1 MTIQQKMISMQV
13 DIIFNR
19 SEETTLKEYTML
31 AYDADLELFRDNFKR
46 FMSENIAPHY
56 EKWEKEGLMPRSVWS
71 LLGENGYLCV
81 DVPEEYGGYGVPT
94 EYSLMLVEESAR
106 AGYGALSTAISCHS
120 EIAAPYILHIAS
132 EAQKQHWLPK
142 MVSGEVVGAIGMTEP
157 GAGSDLQGMRSS
169 AILNGDHYLLNGS
182 KTFISNG
189 QHADLVVLAAK
200 TDPQA
205 RAKGVS
211 LLLVD
216 THLEGFKKGTNLDKI
231 GLHSQDTSELF
242 FDNVKVPANQL
253 LGNPGQGFAY
263 LMQELPRERTAIA
276 ATALGAIRGAIDI
289 TTKYVQER
297 QAFGQKIGSFQ
308 NTRFVLAQAKIDEL
322 ATAAFYNQNL
332 ALYKVSKLDV
342 ETAAALKSFSTDMQ
356 MKIIDSLLQLFGGY
370 GYMTEY
376 PISRFFVDARIQR
389 IYGGTNEIM
398 KEIVARGI
406 IGR

>member
-1 MTIQQKMISMQV
+1 
-13 DIIFNR
+13 
-19 SEETTLKEYTML
+19 ML
-31 AYDADLELFRDNFKR
+31 AYDADLQLFRDNFKR
-46 FMSENIAPHY
+46 FMSEQIAPHY
-56 EKWEKEGLMPRSVWS
+56 DQWEREGIMPRSVWS
-71 LLGENGYLCV
+71 SLGENGFLCV

-94 EYSLMLVEESAR
+94 HYSLMLVEESAR
-106 AGYGALSTAISCHS
+106 AGYCALSTGISCHS
-120 EIAAPYILHIAS
+120 EIAAPYIQHIGS
-132 EAQKQHWLPK
+132 EEQKQYWLPK
-142 MVSGEVVGAIGMTEP
+142 MVSGQVVGAIGMTEP
-157 GAGSDLQGMRSS
+157 GAGSDLQAMRTS
-169 AILNGDHYLLNGS
+169 AILQGDHYVLNGS

-189 QHADLVVLAAK
+189 QHADVVVLAVK

-242 FDNVKVPANQL
+242 FDNVKVPKDQL
-253 LGNPGQGFAY
+253 LGNAGSGFAY

-276 ATALGAIRGAIDI
+276 ATSLGAIRGSIDLA
-289 TTKYVQER
+289 TQYVKER
-297 QAFGQKIGSFQ
+297 QAFGQAIANFQ

-322 ATAAFYNQNL
+322 ATAAFYNQNV
-332 ALYKVSKLDV
+332 ALYNEGKLDV

-356 MKIIDSLLQLFGGY
+356 MKVADNLLQLFGGY

-398 KEIVARGI
+398 KEIVARGL
-406 IGR
+406 IGKA

>member
-1 MTIQQKMISMQV
+1 
-13 DIIFNR
+13 
-19 SEETTLKEYTML
+19 ML

-46 FMSENIAPHY
+46 FMAEHVAPHY
-56 EKWEKEGLMPRSVWS
+56 EQWEKEGLMPRSVWT
-71 LLGENGYLCV
+71 LLGENGFLCV

-106 AGYGALSTAISCHS
+106 AGYAALSTAISCHS
-120 EIAAPYILHIAS
+120 EIAAPYILNIAN
-132 EAQKQHWLPK
+132 EAQKQYWLPK
-142 MVSGEVVGAIGMTEP
+142 MVAGEVVGAIGMTEP

-242 FDNVKVPANQL
+242 FDNVKVPADQL
-253 LGNPGQGFAY
+253 LGNAGQGFAY

-276 ATALGAIRGAIDI
+276 ATALGAIRGAIDV
-289 TTKYVQER
+289 TTQYVQER

-332 ALYKVSKLDV
+332 ALYKEKKLDV
-342 ETAAALKSFSTDMQ
+342 ETAAALKSFSSDMQ
-356 MKIIDSLLQLFGGY
+356 MKVIDSLLQLFGGY

>member
-1 MTIQQKMISMQV
+1 
-13 DIIFNR
+13 
-19 SEETTLKEYTML
+19 ML

-46 FMSENIAPHY
+46 YMNEHIAPHY
-56 EKWEKEGLMPRSVWS
+56 EQWEREGIMPRSVWS
-71 LLGENGYLCV
+71 SLGENGFLCV
-81 DVPEEYGGYGVPT
+81 DVPEQYGGYGVPT
-94 EYSLMLVEESAR
+94 HYSLMLVEESAR

-120 EIAAPYILHIAS
+120 EIAAPYILHIAT
-132 EAQKQHWLPK
+132 EEQKLHWLPK

-157 GAGSDLQGMRSS
+157 GAGSDLQAMRTS
-169 AILNGDHYLLNGS
+169 AILQDDHYVLNGS

-189 QHADLVVLAAK
+189 QHADLVVLAVK

-205 RAKGVS
+205 RANGVS

-216 THLEGFKKGTNLDKI
+216 THLDGFKKGTNLDKI

-242 FDNVKVPANQL
+242 FDNVQVPKDQL
-253 LGNPGQGFAY
+253 LGQPGQGFAY

-276 ATALGAIRGAIDI
+276 ATALGAIRGAIDV
-289 TTKYVQER
+289 TTKYVKER
-297 QAFGQKIGSFQ
+297 QAFGQPIANFQ

-332 ALYKVSKLDV
+332 ALYQEAKLDV

-356 MKIIDSLLQLFGGY
+356 MKVADNLLQLFGGY

-406 IGR
+406 IGKS

>member
-1 MTIQQKMISMQV
+1 
-13 DIIFNR
+13 
-19 SEETTLKEYTML
+19 ML
-31 AYDADLELFRDNFKR
+31 AYDADLELFKDNFKR
-46 FMSENIAPHY
+46 FMNEHIAPHY
-56 EKWEKEGLMPRSVWS
+56 EQWEREGIMPRSVWT

-106 AGYGALSTAISCHS
+106 AGYGSLSTAISCHS
-120 EIAAPYILHIAS
+120 EIAGPYILNIAN
-132 EAQKQHWLPK
+132 EEQKQYWLPK

-169 AILNGDHYLLNGS
+169 AILNGDHYFLNGS

-189 QHADLVVLAAK
+189 QHADLVVLACK

-242 FDNVKVPANQL
+242 YDNVKVPANQL
-253 LGNPGQGFAY
+253 LGKAGQGFAY

-276 ATALGAIRGAIDI
+276 ATALGSIRGAIDV
-289 TTKYVQER
+289 TTKYVKER
-297 QAFGQKIGSFQ
+297 QAFGQAIGNFQ

-332 ALYKVSKLDV
+332 ALYKEKKLDV
-342 ETAAALKSFSTDMQ
+342 ETAAALKSFSSDMQ
-356 MKIIDSLLQLFGGY
+356 MKVADSLLQLFGGY
-370 GYMTEY
+370 GYMVEY

-398 KEIVARGI
+398 KEIVARGM

>member
-1 MTIQQKMISMQV
+1 
-13 DIIFNR
+13 
-19 SEETTLKEYTML
+19 ML
-31 AYDADLELFRDNFKR
+31 AYDADLELFKDNFKR
-46 FMSENIAPHY
+46 FMNEHVAPHY
-56 EKWEKEGLMPRSVWS
+56 EQWEKDGLMPRSMWK
-71 LLGENGYLCV
+71 LLGDNGFLCV

-120 EIAAPYILHIAS
+120 EIAAPYILNIAN
-132 EAQKQHWLPK
+132 EEQKQYWLPK
-142 MVSGEVVGAIGMTEP
+142 MVAGDVVGAIGMTEP

-169 AILNGDHYLLNGS
+169 AILNGDHYVLNGS

-216 THLEGFKKGTNLDKI
+216 THLEGFKKGMNLDKI

-253 LGNPGQGFAY
+253 LGNAGQGFAY

-276 ATALGAIRGAIDI
+276 ATALGAIRGAIDV
-289 TTKYVQER
+289 TTQYVQER

-332 ALYKVSKLDV
+332 ALYKEKKLDV
-342 ETAAALKSFSTDMQ
+342 ETAAALKSFSSDMQ
-356 MKIIDSLLQLFGGY
+356 MKVADNLLQLFGGY

-406 IGR
+406 LGR

>member
-1 MTIQQKMISMQV
+1 
-13 DIIFNR
+13 
-19 SEETTLKEYTML
+19 ML

-46 FMSENIAPHY
+46 FMSEHIAPHY
-56 EKWEKEGLMPRSVWS
+56 EKWEREGIMPRSVWT
-71 LLGENGYLCV
+71 LLGENGFLCV

-94 EYSLMLVEESAR
+94 HYSLMLVEESAR
-106 AGYGALSTAISCHS
+106 AGYCALSTGISCHS
-120 EIAAPYILHIAS
+120 EIAAPYIQHIGS
-132 EAQKQHWLPK
+132 EEQKQYWLPK

-157 GAGSDLQGMRSS
+157 GAGSDLQAMRTS
-169 AILNGDHYLLNGS
+169 AILQGDNYVLNGS

-189 QHADLVVLAAK
+189 QHADVVVLAVK

-242 FDNVKVPANQL
+242 FDNVKVPKDQL
-253 LGNPGQGFAY
+253 LGNAGSGFAY

-276 ATALGAIRGAIDI
+276 ATSLGAIRGSIDLA
-289 TTKYVQER
+289 TQYVKER
-297 QAFGQKIGSFQ
+297 QAFGQAIANFQ

-322 ATAAFYNQNL
+322 ATAAFYNQNV
-332 ALYKVSKLDV
+332 ALYNEGKLDV

-356 MKIIDSLLQLFGGY
+356 MKVADNLLQLFGGY

-398 KEIVARGI
+398 KEVVARGL
-406 IGR
+406 IGKA

>member
-1 MTIQQKMISMQV
+1 
-13 DIIFNR
+13 
-19 SEETTLKEYTML
+19 ML
-31 AYDADLELFRDNFKR
+31 AYDADLELFKDNFKR
-46 FMSENIAPHY
+46 FMQEHIAPDY
-56 EKWEKEGLMPRSVWS
+56 EQWEREGIMPRSVWNK
-71 LLGENGYLCV
+71 LGENGFLCV
-81 DVPEEYGGYGVPT
+81 DVPEQYGGYGVPT
-94 EYSLMLVEESAR
+94 YYSLMLVEESAR

-120 EIAAPYILHIAS
+120 EIAAPYVLHIGT
-132 EAQKQHWLPK
+132 EQQKQYWLPK
-142 MVSGEVVGAIGMTEP
+142 MVTGEVVGAIGMTEP
-157 GAGSDLQGMRSS
+157 GAGSDLQAIRTT
-169 AILNGDHYLLNGS
+169 AILQDNHYVLNGS

-189 QHADLVVLAAK
+189 QHADLVVLAVK

-211 LLLVD
+211 LLLLD
-216 THLEGFKKGTNLDKI
+216 THLDGFKKGTNLDKI

-242 FDNVKVPANQL
+242 FDNVQVPKNQL
-253 LGNPGQGFAY
+253 LGQAGHGFNY

-276 ATALGAIRGAIDI
+276 ATAFGAIRGALDV
-289 TTKYVQER
+289 TTQYVQER
-297 QAFGQKIGSFQ
+297 QAFGQKIGQFQ

-322 ATAAFYNQNL
+322 ATAAFYNQNVE
-332 ALYKVSKLDV
+332 LYMQGKLDV

-356 MKIIDSLLQLFGGY
+356 MKVADQLLQLFGGY

-398 KEIVARGI
+398 KEIVARGM

>member
-1 MTIQQKMISMQV
+1 
-13 DIIFNR
+13 
-19 SEETTLKEYTML
+19 ML
-31 AYDADLELFRDNFKR
+31 AYDADLELFKDNFKR
-46 FMSENIAPHY
+46 FMNEHIAPHY
-56 EKWEKEGLMPRSVWS
+56 EQWEREGIMPRSVWS
-71 LLGENGYLCV
+71 LLGENGFLCV

-120 EIAAPYILHIAS
+120 EIAAPYILNIAN
-132 EAQKQHWLPK
+132 EEQKQYWLPK
-142 MVSGEVVGAIGMTEP
+142 MVAGEVVGAIGMTEP

-169 AILNGDHYLLNGS
+169 AILNGDHYVLNGS

-189 QHADLVVLAAK
+189 QHADLVVLACK

-253 LGNPGQGFAY
+253 LGSAGQGFAY

-276 ATALGAIRGAIDI
+276 ATALGSIRGAIDV
-289 TTKYVQER
+289 TSQYVKER
-297 QAFGQKIGSFQ
+297 QAFGQAIGTFQ

-332 ALYKVSKLDV
+332 ALYKEKKLDV
-342 ETAAALKSFSTDMQ
+342 ETAAALKSFSSDMQ
-356 MKIIDSLLQLFGGY
+356 MKVADSLLQLFGGY

-406 IGR
+406 LGR

>member
-1 MTIQQKMISMQV
+1 
-13 DIIFNR
+13 
-19 SEETTLKEYTML
+19 ML

-46 FMSENIAPHY
+46 FMSEHIAPHY
-56 EKWEKEGLMPRSVWS
+56 EKWEREGIMPRSVWT
-71 LLGENGYLCV
+71 LLGENGFLCV

-94 EYSLMLVEESAR
+94 HYSLMLVEESAR
-106 AGYGALSTAISCHS
+106 AGYCALSTGISCHS
-120 EIAAPYILHIAS
+120 EIAAPYIQHIGS
-132 EAQKQHWLPK
+132 EEQKKYWLPK

-157 GAGSDLQGMRSS
+157 GAGSDLQAMRTS
-169 AILNGDHYLLNGS
+169 AILQGDHYVLNGS

-189 QHADLVVLAAK
+189 QHADVVVLAVK

-242 FDNVKVPANQL
+242 FDNMKVPKDQL
-253 LGNPGQGFAY
+253 LGNAGSGFAY

-276 ATALGAIRGAIDI
+276 ATSLGAIRGSIDLA
-289 TTKYVQER
+289 TQYVKER
-297 QAFGQKIGSFQ
+297 QAFGQAIANFQ

-322 ATAAFYNQNL
+322 ATAAFYNQNV
-332 ALYKVSKLDV
+332 ALYNEGKLDV

-356 MKIIDSLLQLFGGY
+356 MKVADNLLQLFGGY

-398 KEIVARGI
+398 KEIVARGL
-406 IGR
+406 IGKA

>member
-1 MTIQQKMISMQV
+1 
-13 DIIFNR
+13 
-19 SEETTLKEYTML
+19 ML

-46 FMSENIAPHY
+46 YMNEHIAPHY
-56 EKWEKEGLMPRSVWS
+56 EQWEREGIMPRSVWS
-71 LLGENGYLCV
+71 SLGENGFLCV
-81 DVPEEYGGYGVPT
+81 DVPEQYGGYGVPT
-94 EYSLMLVEESAR
+94 HYSLMLVEESAR

-120 EIAAPYILHIAS
+120 EIAAPYILHIAT
-132 EAQKQHWLPK
+132 EEQKLHWLPK

-157 GAGSDLQGMRSS
+157 GAGSDLQAIRTS
-169 AILNGDHYLLNGS
+169 AILLDDHYVLNGS

-189 QHADLVVLAAK
+189 QHADLVVLAVK

-216 THLEGFKKGTNLDKI
+216 THLDGFKKGTNLDKI

-242 FDNVKVPANQL
+242 FDNVKVPKDQL
-253 LGNPGQGFAY
+253 LGQPGQGFAY

-276 ATALGAIRGAIDI
+276 ATALGAIRGAIDV
-289 TTKYVQER
+289 TTKYVKER
-297 QAFGQKIGSFQ
+297 QAFGQPIANFQ

-322 ATAAFYNQNL
+322 TTAAFYNQNL
-332 ALYKVSKLDV
+332 ALYQEEKLDV

-356 MKIIDSLLQLFGGY
+356 MKVADNLLQLFGGY

-406 IGR
+406 IGKS

>member
-1 MTIQQKMISMQV
+1 
-13 DIIFNR
+13 
-19 SEETTLKEYTML
+19 ML

-46 FMSENIAPHY
+46 FMSEHIAPHY
-56 EKWEKEGLMPRSVWS
+56 EKWEREGIMPRSVWT
-71 LLGENGYLCV
+71 LLGENGFLCV

-94 EYSLMLVEESAR
+94 HYSLMLVEESAR
-106 AGYGALSTAISCHS
+106 AGYCALSTGISCHS
-120 EIAAPYILHIAS
+120 EIAAPYIQHIGS
-132 EAQKQHWLPK
+132 EEQKQYWLPK

-157 GAGSDLQGMRSS
+157 GAGSDLQAMRTS
-169 AILNGDHYLLNGS
+169 AILQADHYVLNGS

-189 QHADLVVLAAK
+189 QHADVVVLAVK

-242 FDNVKVPANQL
+242 FDNVKVPKDQL
-253 LGNPGQGFAY
+253 LGNAGSGFAY

-276 ATALGAIRGAIDI
+276 ATSLGAIRGSIDLA
-289 TTKYVQER
+289 TQYVKER
-297 QAFGQKIGSFQ
+297 QAFGQAIANFQ

-322 ATAAFYNQNL
+322 ATAAFYNQNV
-332 ALYKVSKLDV
+332 ALYNEGKLDV

-356 MKIIDSLLQLFGGY
+356 MKVADNLLQLFGGY

-398 KEIVARGI
+398 KEIVARGL
-406 IGR
+406 IGKA

>member
-1 MTIQQKMISMQV
+1 
-13 DIIFNR
+13 
-19 SEETTLKEYTML
+19 ML

-46 FMSENIAPHY
+46 FMSEHIAPHY
-56 EKWEKEGLMPRSVWS
+56 EQWEREGLMPRSVWT
-71 LLGENGYLCV
+71 LLGENGFLCV

-94 EYSLMLVEESAR
+94 HYSLMLVEESAR
-106 AGYGALSTAISCHS
+106 AGYCALSTGISCHS
-120 EIAAPYILHIAS
+120 EISAPYIQHIGT
-132 EAQKQHWLPK
+132 EEQKQYWLPK
-142 MVSGEVVGAIGMTEP
+142 MVSGEAVGAIGMTEP
-157 GAGSDLQGMRSS
+157 GAGSDLQAMRTS
-169 AILNGDHYLLNGS
+169 AILQDDHYLLNGS

-189 QHADLVVLAAK
+189 QHADVVVLAVK

-216 THLEGFKKGTNLDKI
+216 THLDGFKKGTNLDKI

-242 FDNVKVPANQL
+242 FDNVKVPKDQL
-253 LGNPGQGFAY
+253 LGNPGSGFAY

-276 ATALGAIRGAIDI
+276 STALGAIRGAIDI
-289 TTKYVQER
+289 ATQYVKER
-297 QAFGQKIGSFQ
+297 QAFGQAIAQFQ

-322 ATAAFYNQNL
+322 ATAAFYNQNV
-332 ALYKVSKLDV
+332 ALYNEGKLDV

-356 MKIIDSLLQLFGGY
+356 MKVADNLLQLFGGY

-398 KEIVARGI
+398 KEIVARGL
-406 IGR
+406 IGKA